1 MQLDTFFHH
10 LEKRLSG
17 ISIVAALFFNGLG
30 LDSD

>member
-17 ISIVAALFFNGLG
+17 SSIVAVLFLDGLE